1 MKKAVSVFIL
11 LLMLCSSCSHS
22 GTGEEGAPVDMNE
35 VMKISAWLLDKDLE
49 GKGCCGFITEAEK
62 TYPRKEDG
70 SLFWIP
76 NEGEAAVANEDLFV
90 FEPLEVGVE
99 RTMAPMTL
107 HMARDKGKAIN
118 YSNLNLVVDYDGIVK
133 VKKID
138 PTDSS
143 IRLRYSLNGIPEE
156 AEGIEINGPCT
167 INICPVGK
175 VLASIGLD
183 TLITPDTLVGK
194 EYLLEIQGCSL
205 SGKPVVTATIK
216 ITAVPDPKYPW
227 QTVHEGQYTELYQ
240 SNEKR
245 TRFCSVELV
254 SYTYSQM
261 YILSGEEGE

>member
-1 MKKAVSVFIL
+1 MKKIAVVFL
-11 LLMLCSSCSHS
+11 LLSMLFSSCSLNGS
-22 GTGEEGAPVDMNE
+22 GEGEAVDMNE
-35 VMKISAWLLDKDLE
+35 VMKISAWFLDKELE

-76 NEGEAAVANEDLFV
+76 NDGESAVANEDLFV
-90 FEPLEVGVE
+90 FEPLEVGAQ
-99 RTMAPMTL
+99 RTMAPMSL

-118 YSNLNLVVDYDGIVK
+118 YSNLNLVVDYEGIVK
-133 VKKID
+133 VRKID
-138 PTDSS
+138 PADSS

-175 VLASIGLD
+175 VLSSIGLD

-205 SGKPVVTATIK
+205 SGKPVVTATVK

-227 QTVHEGQYTELYQ
+227 KTVHDGQYTELFQ
-240 SNEKR
+240 HNEER
-245 TRFCSVELV
+245 TRFCSIELV
-254 SYTYSQM
+254 SYTYSDM
-261 YILSGEEGE
+261 YLLEGEG

>member
-1 MKKAVSVFIL
+1 MKKAVSVL
-11 LLMLCSSCSHS
+11 LLFLMLCSSCSHS

-76 NEGEAAVANEDLFV
+76 NDGEAAVANEDLFV

-133 VKKID
+133 VRKID

-167 INICPVGK
+167 INI
-175 VLASIGLD
+175 
-183 TLITPDTLVGK
+183 
-194 EYLLEIQGCSL
+194 
-205 SGKPVVTATIK
+205 VVTATIK

-261 YILSGEEGE
+261 YILSGEGGE

>member
-1 MKKAVSVFIL
+1 
-11 LLMLCSSCSHS
+11 
-22 GTGEEGAPVDMNE
+22 
-35 VMKISAWLLDKDLE
+35 
-49 GKGCCGFITEAEK
+49 
-62 TYPRKEDG
+62 
-70 SLFWIP
+70 
-76 NEGEAAVANEDLFV
+76 
-90 FEPLEVGVE
+90 
-99 RTMAPMTL
+99 MAPMTL

-133 VKKID
+133 VQKID

-156 AEGIEINGPCT
+156 ADGIEINGPCT

-183 TLITPDTLVGK
+183 TLITPDTLEGK
-194 EYLLEIQGCSL
+194 EYLLEIQGCLL

-216 ITAVPDPKYPW
+216 ITALPDPQYPW
-227 QTVHEGQYTELYQ
+227 KTVHEGQYTELYQ

-261 YILSGEEGE
+261 YILSGEGGE